1 VILNRLNISVIAF
14 KWYSAQRYY
23 PTWMEVWVTAA
34 VICME
39 IWAFRWIVSRMPI
52 LREHP
57 EFPEEETEPA
67 AARVVQWKTS
77 DI

>member
-1 VILNRLNISVIAF
+1 
-14 KWYSAQRYY
+14 
-23 PTWMEVWVTAA
+23 MEVWVTAA

>member
-1 VILNRLNISVIAF
+1 
-14 KWYSAQRYY
+14 
-23 PTWMEVWVTAA
+23 VTAA

-57 EFPEEETEPA
+57 EFPEEETAPRKNLE
-67 AARVVQWKTS
+67 VVQWKAT
-77 DI
+77 DR